1 MVLPAASFST
11 CSLSICWMMF
21 MAYVSV
27 GSASNR
33 RAVLSG
39 LNGLGELLRQSS
51 QLVTLAF

>member
-1 MVLPAASFST
+1 
-11 CSLSICWMMF
+11 